1 MIVVGVIRGW
11 RFHSGSSLWE
21 PPWGEPLKLI
31 SAIYTSSPS
40 RMGLSGGSWLPCA
53 AAACSL
59 ISAGTWAGQSPSTGA
74 GFAAGSPAGSTSSR
88 RSVGVAS
95 DRSSK
100 DSPPNGQDQH
110 AEYYSDSL
118 AGALSM
124 NQAEWH
130 LSPERDASVACLRIP
145 IKGTT
150 RPGAVLERLRVERRA
165 RRW

>member
-1 MIVVGVIRGW
+1 MEWSMIVVGVIRGW

-31 SAIYTSSPS
+31 SAIYTSSPA

-53 AAACSL
+53 AAAWSL
-59 ISAGTWAGQSPSTGA
+59 ISAGTSAGQSPSAGA
-74 GFAAGSPAGSTSSR
+74 RFAGSPAGSASPR

-95 DRSSK
+95 DSSSK

-124 NQAEWH
+124 NQTEWPSITRTWSIGR
-130 LSPERDASVACLRIP
+130 LPSYA

-150 RPGAVLERLRVERRA
+150 QGARGPRP
-165 RRW
+165 